1 MEEAVVI
8 WNWRRVEFNKFKC
21 EPIKHAR
28 VEPIDVPIA
37 TRNSSDDCV
46 DLAYVQETLHG
57 NFEQIAQE
65 FLGPS
70 IDLTYV
76 YKHWICPNPEPEPL
90 SYKLEISFDGG
101 VSYHIIGGFVG
112 FRDNHIS
119 SPLSDDDS
127 DVTDEKSKV

>member
-28 VEPIDVPIA
+28 VEPIDVP
-37 TRNSSDDCV
+37 TKNSSHTQECI
-46 DLAYVQETLHG
+46 DLAYVQETLDG
-57 NFEQIAQE
+57 NFEKTS
-65 FLGPS
+65 LGRSSGVPG
-70 IDLTYV
+70 V
-76 YKHWICPNPEPEPL
+76 YRDRICPNAESL